1 MILLADC
8 RENTNL
14 NDLFDL
20 TGKAHNNEPHERG
33 KLKSPLLP
41 PLSSSRP
48 FKCSAWNYNK
58 NLHQVWGK
66 NSLDVIEQHIPTD
79 CAFHPSGTAEEFA
92 GQAVGPVS
100 LCSPFFFFFPF
111 SPPSSLS
118 LHRNVLQHGKSSP
131 SHRATTLPQACQA
144 HLFIQWRRADTQ
156 GNQKV
161 GFHPGVAV
169 LCYMTSFAR
178 KADKGNLRVK
188 NYFNLLNRAR
198 QGGTHS

>member
-1 MILLADC
+1 MNHMKG
-8 RENTNL
+8 ENWKVH
-14 NDLFDL
+14 FFFF
-20 TGKAHNNEPHERG
+20 PPSPPRG
-33 KLKSPLLP
+33 
-41 PLSSSRP
+41 LSSA
-48 FKCSAWNYNK
+48 CSAWNYNK

-66 NSLDVIEQHIPTD
+66 NSLDVIGQHIPTD
-79 CAFHPSGTAEEFA
+79 CAFHPSGTAEEFV

-100 LCSPFFFFFPF
+100 LCTVPFF

-188 NYFNLLNRAR
+188 NYFDLLNRAR